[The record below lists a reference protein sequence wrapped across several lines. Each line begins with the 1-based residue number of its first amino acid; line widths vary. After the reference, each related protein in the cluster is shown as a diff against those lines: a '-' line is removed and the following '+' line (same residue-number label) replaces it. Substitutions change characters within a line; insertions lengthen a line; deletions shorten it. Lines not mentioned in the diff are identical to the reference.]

1 MKTAA
6 TVALVLFHLVILAI
20 IIRKLP
26 MVIRAVRRSRFI
38 AALATVALLAL
49 VTVPVARFALHSQ
62 PLTIASAVVTMISFI
77 LTFKLSTR
85 VAKP

>member
-1 MKTAA
+1 MLKTAA
-6 TVALVLFHLVILAI
+6 TVALVIFHLVILTI

-38 AALATVALLAL
+38 AGLGMIAVLAL
-49 VTVPVARFALHSQ
+49 VLVAVAHFAVHSR
-62 PLTIASAVVTMISFI
+62 PLTIAAAVVTMVSFI

-85 VAKP
+85 VRT